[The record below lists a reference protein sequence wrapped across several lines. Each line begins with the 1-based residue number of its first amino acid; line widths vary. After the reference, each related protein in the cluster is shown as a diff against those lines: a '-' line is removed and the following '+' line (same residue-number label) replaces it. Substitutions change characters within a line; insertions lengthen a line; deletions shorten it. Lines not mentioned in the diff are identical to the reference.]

1 MNKGKYLKYIEHYEF
16 DDIVEAKELADE
28 LIQSGYCLFYEE
40 CGSDD
45 DPFVSIVQ
53 YELIEER

>member
-16 DDIVEAKELADE
+16 DDIVKAKEFADE
-28 LIQSGYCLFYEE
+28 LVNNGYYLFYED
-40 CGSDD
+40 CGFNDS
-45 DPFVSIVQ
+45 PFVSIVQ